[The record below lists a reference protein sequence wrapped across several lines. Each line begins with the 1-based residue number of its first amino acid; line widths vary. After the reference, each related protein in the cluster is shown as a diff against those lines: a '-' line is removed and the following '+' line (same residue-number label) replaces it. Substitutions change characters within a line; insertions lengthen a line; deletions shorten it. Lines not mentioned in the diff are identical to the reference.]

1 MLCLNP
7 MMRFTLRPRRK
18 QRLQGWRWKKG
29 RFGARAERADD
40 GDFEPVKNPG
50 DPQSDDDQK
59 VKPAPGKPRRIGML
73 VRIMG

>member
-1 MLCLNP
+1 ME
-7 MMRFTLRPRRK
+7 
-18 QRLQGWRWKKG
+18 
-29 RFGARAERADD
+29 RFGALQGRAERADH

-59 VKPAPGKPRRIGML
+59 VKPAPGKPRRNGML